1 MTNLSD
7 KQLDI
12 LCEMT
17 DIHHQWFKIY
27 SPDTTYEEV
36 LELNHIK
43 IASIV
48 DVCFD
53 CSEEIVNIILDSIIK
68 DYEEMLSDAEGL
80 DLDEL

>member
-7 KQLDI
+7 KQLDM

-17 DIHHQWFKIY
+17 DIHYQWFQIY

-43 IASIV
+43 IV
-48 DVCFD
+48 Y
-53 CSEEIVNIILDSIIK
+53 IIQRK
-68 DYEEMLSDAEGL
+68 
-80 DLDEL
+80 